1 MKFTRVSIS
10 NSSLLEK
17 FVSNAGKS
25 LETFRYFSSRPFS
38 IVKNHVCTWV
48 IEEDGNVEAYG
59 HLDQEG
65 ETVWLGIAVAEH
77 AKGKGF
83 GKKMMQRLMESALAL
98 GLQKVKLSVDH
109 VNEAA
114 VKLYLQ
120 SGFQLIEKRETFG
133 FYEWR
138 KPVLRQAVISSLAF
152 MGKPAEE
159 VISIAKKNNFI
170 LEFSSG
176 MPYRSDMEQ
185 VFLDA
190 PVKRFAHNYFPAPEI
205 PFVLN
210 LGSGN
215 EEIRRNSILFC
226 VNGIRLSHAA
236 GAPFFSAHAG
246 FCVDPKPA
254 ELGHQLA
261 KVKFFDREKHW
272 NLFLESVREVL
283 ELTGDLPTGFLLE
296 NNVLAKMNVY
306 EDGSNP
312 LLNVEVEEMKK
323 MVEEIADP
331 RAGILLDTAHLKV
344 SAITLNFDLVET
356 TEVILPFVRCVH
368 HSDNDGLLDNNQPF
382 GKDYWFLSLMKQAEN
397 AVHVL
402 EVRKQSAEELREME
416 ELLFKNL

>member
-10 NSSLLEK
+10 NTHLLEK
-17 FVSNAGKS
+17 FVSRAGKS

-38 IVKNHVCTWV
+38 VVQNHVCTWV
-48 IEEDGNVEAYG
+48 IEEGGQVEAYG
-59 HLDQEG
+59 HLDKEG

-98 GLQKVKLSVDH
+98 GLPKVKLSVDH
-109 VNEAA
+109 VNAA
-114 VKLYLQ
+114 AIELYRQ
-120 SGFQLIEKRETFG
+120 SGFKLIEKRETFG
-133 FYEWR
+133 FYEWTA
-138 KPVLRQAVISSLAF
+138 PVLKQAVMSSLAF

-159 VISIAKKNNFI
+159 VIAIAQENNFI

-176 MPYRSDMEQ
+176 MPYRPDMEQ
-185 VFLDA
+185 LFLDA

-226 VNGIRLSHAA
+226 VNGIRLSHAV

-254 ELGHQLA
+254 ELGQQLA
-261 KVKFFDREKHW
+261 KVKSFDREKHW
-272 NLFLESVREVL
+272 QLFIEAVREVL
-283 ELTGDLPTGFLLE
+283 EFTADLPTGFLLE

-312 LLNVEVEEMKK
+312 LLNVEVQEMKK
-323 MVEEIADP
+323 MVDEIADP
-331 RAGILLDTAHLKV
+331 RVGILLDTAHLKV
-344 SAITLNFDLVET
+344 SANTLRFDLAAA
-356 TEVILPFVRCVH
+356 TESILPFVRCVH

-382 GKDYWFLSLMKQAEN
+382 GEDYWFLPLMKQAEA

-402 EVRKQSAEELREME
+402 EVRKQGAGELKEME
-416 ELLFKNL
+416 GILFQ

>member
-10 NSSLLEK
+10 NTHLLEK
-17 FVSNAGKS
+17 FVVQAGKS

-48 IEEDGNVEAYG
+48 IEESGQVEAYG
-59 HLDQEG
+59 HLDKEG
-65 ETVWLGIAVAEH
+65 ETIWLGIAVAEH

-83 GKKMMQRLMESALAL
+83 GKKMMLRLMESALAL

-114 VKLYLQ
+114 IGLYLQ
-120 SGFQLIEKRETFG
+120 SGFKLVEKRETFG
-133 FYEWR
+133 FYEWNA
-138 KPVLRQAVISSLAF
+138 PVFTQAVMSSLAF

-159 VISIAKKNNFI
+159 VIAIAQENGFI

-176 MPYRSDMEQ
+176 MPYRPDMEQ
-185 VFLDA
+185 LFLDA

-226 VNGIRLSHAA
+226 VNGIRLSHAV

-246 FCVDPKPA
+246 FCIDPKPA
-254 ELGHQLA
+254 ELGQQLV
-261 KVKFFDREKHW
+261 KVKSFDREKHW
-272 NLFLESVREVL
+272 QLFIEAIREVL
-283 ELTGDLPTGFLLE
+283 ELTADLPTGFLIE

-312 LLNVEVEEMKK
+312 LLNVEVGEMQK
-323 MVEEIADP
+323 MLEEITDP
-331 RAGILLDTAHLKV
+331 RVGILLDTAHLKV
-344 SAITLNFDLVET
+344 SANTLNFDLVSAART
-356 TEVILPFVRCVH
+356 ILPSVRCVH

-382 GKDYWFLSLMKQAEN
+382 DKTYWFLPIMKEAAN

-402 EVRKQSAEELREME
+402 EVRKQSAGELREME
-416 ELLFKNL
+416 KLLFGFA